1 MSDAQVGGNV
11 HEYTVSEIS
20 GALKRTVEDQF
31 GYVRVRAEL
40 SGVKHAASGHLYFAL
55 KDDKA
60 VIDGVCWRGN
70 ASKLAFVPEDGL
82 EVVCSGKLTTY
93 PARSKYQMVVDHME
107 PAGAGALMGL
117 LEERKKKLTAEGLF
131 DPARKKQIP
140 FLPKVIGV
148 VTSPTGAVIR
158 DILHRLND
166 RFPRRVLVWPVIV
179 QGKGA
184 ADQIANAIAGFN
196 EMDGTGGTPK
206 PDLIIVA
213 RGGGSVED
221 LWSFNEE
228 AVVRAAAASEI
239 PLISAVGHE
248 TDTTLIDYASDLRAP
263 TPTGAAEM
271 AVPVREDLAYSVA
284 DLGRRLAGLKAL
296 IIHDRRDR
304 LTGLARALPS
314 PKDLL
319 GLAAQR
325 FDELSDRLPR
335 GLQNVAQQKAIA
347 LNRLIGGL
355 SLPRLAQMVD
365 FQQQRLQ
372 TTSARLMPSYD
383 RRLRD
388 ISNRLENAGRML
400 DSLSFERVLERG
412 FVLIEGADGKP
423 VAKASQ
429 LGPGDRVQARFADAT
444 LGMQVLGDSEGNIDS
459 EPKQKTKIKPKPLA
473 QKKKTVSDNRQGS
486 LL

>member
-1 MSDAQVGGNV
+1 MGANA

-40 SGVKHAASGHLYFAL
+40 SGVKHAASGHLYFSL
-55 KDDKA
+55 KDENA
-60 VIDGVCWRGN
+60 VMDGVCWRGN

-93 PARSKYQMVVDHME
+93 PARSKYQMVVDRME
-107 PAGAGALMGL
+107 PAGAGALMAL

-131 DPARKKQIP
+131 DPACKKPIP
-140 FLPKVIGV
+140 YIPRTIGV

-158 DILHRLND
+158 DILHRLDD
-166 RFPRRVLVWPVIV
+166 RFPRHVIVWPVVV
-179 QGKGA
+179 QGEGA
-184 ADQIANAIAGFN
+184 ATQIAGAIDGFN
-196 EMDGTGGTPK
+196 KMSTSDR

-228 AVVRAAAASEI
+228 IVVRAAANSDI

-271 AVPVREDLAYSVA
+271 AVPVREDLVFTVA
-284 DLGRRLAGLKAL
+284 DLGRRLSGLRGAM
-296 IIHDRRDR
+296 IRDR
-304 LTGLARALPS
+304 AERLGGLARGLPS
-314 PKDLL
+314 PREI
-319 GLAAQR
+319 LALASQR
-325 FDELSDRLPR
+325 FDELAERLPR
-335 GLQNVAQQKAIA
+335 GLKTVTQQKAIG

-355 SLPRLAQMVD
+355 SLARLTQTVS
-365 FQQQRLQ
+365 FQQGRVKAITDRLE
-372 TTSARLMPSYD
+372 PSYRRSLTDLD
-383 RRLRD
+383 RRLD
-388 ISNRLENAGRML
+388 SAGRML
-400 DSLSFERVLERG
+400 ENLSFERVLDRG
-412 FVLIEGADGKP
+412 FVLVSDANGKP
-423 VAKASQ
+423 VARAEGLLAGDQ
-429 LGPGDRVQARFADAT
+429 LQARFADSILAV
-444 LGMQVLGDSEGNIDS
+444 QVLPGSG
-459 EPKQKTKIKPKPLA
+459 IKPKNKP
-473 QKKKTVSDNRQGS
+473 KKRKKTEGENRQGS